1 DWRSKPSQVTDSHQG
16 RLLRYG
22 ALTGLMSLVAKLG
35 SEDAEEFVVAR
46 DGIANLAE
54 ELQRRAYDRVG
65 SQLGLS
71 SLSALNDPLVAK
83 TKGAPRKGKEPEP
96 EPGTQSEVPT
106 KRRRC
111 TSCGV
116 PGHTKRTC
124 SWRREHR
131 GAGTEGGKVPGCVEC
146 SSDVRSFPS
155 ATAKVWEAI
164 NSDTG
169 DNGRTA
175 PTRAEGAEMTSNHG
189 CSRTA
194 CNPLMGVG
202 GGGTNIFLGGQH
214 IEQFFASQGCSV
226 KKGESHGTAASP
238 SMSNPTR
245 HTNDELFEHW
255 LSQNAAGRPSSSRRH
270 GWT

>member
-1 DWRSKPSQVTDSHQG
+1 
-16 RLLRYG
+16 
-22 ALTGLMSLVAKLG
+22 
-35 SEDAEEFVVAR
+35 
-46 DGIANLAE
+46 
-54 ELQRRAYDRVG
+54 
-65 SQLGLS
+65 
-71 SLSALNDPLVAK
+71 
-83 TKGAPRKGKEPEP
+83 
-96 EPGTQSEVPT
+96 
-106 KRRRC
+106 
-111 TSCGV
+111 
-116 PGHTKRTC
+116 
-124 SWRREHR
+124 
-131 GAGTEGGKVPGCVEC
+131 
-146 SSDVRSFPS
+146 
-155 ATAKVWEAI
+155 VWEAI